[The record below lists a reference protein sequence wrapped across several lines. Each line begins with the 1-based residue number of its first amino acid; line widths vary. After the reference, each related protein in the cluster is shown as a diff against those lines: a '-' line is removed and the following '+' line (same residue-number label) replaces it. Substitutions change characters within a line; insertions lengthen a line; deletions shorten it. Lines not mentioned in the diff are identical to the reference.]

1 LRRGFTFTAP
11 EPDDVPRYLYNA
23 RWPEGERAQLLLVLD
38 DPADTDC
45 LRADG
50 GLLDVLTAAG
60 EDVVVAVV
68 PATDPAVLRA
78 DREER

>member
-1 LRRGFTFTAP
+1 P

-38 DPADTDC
+38 DPADTDR